1 MLFSVSFSEFCT
13 RPSHFYFEDAD
24 FCSSGH
30 PRIACNPLL
39 CHCTLVLPTDEDTPS
54 PAPVAKKV
62 AAPVPQ
68 APIPGAAK
76 PKAAPRGEY
85 AGRGAPRK
93 VFSGDRD
100 ANTEGAAAG
109 EGAKED
115 RGEYPRPLTF
125 LRFFF
130 RKEKGFFFPFRPLG
144 ELAGWSAVCRVVG
157 EVIWIGLEVV
167 EKANVVMFIT
177 DHTFSRFI
185 LSRFASL

>member
-1 MLFSVSFSEFCT
+1 MLFSS
-13 RPSHFYFEDAD
+13 
-24 FCSSGH
+24 
-30 PRIACNPLL
+30 LL
-39 CHCTLVLPTDEDTPS
+39 YRLYCLLYHWIPALPPDEDTPS

-115 RGEYPRPLTF
+115 RGEYP
-125 LRFFF
+125 FFV
-130 RKEKGFFFPFRPLG
+130 FFSGRRRSLFFS
-144 ELAGWSAVCRVVG
+144 LASGRARQLV
-157 EVIWIGLEVV
+157 
-167 EKANVVMFIT
+167 
-177 DHTFSRFI
+177 
-185 LSRFASL
+185 LSV